1 MEQWSNNKSISGLS
15 PGSYSVTISG
25 SFGTT
30 VRNIDLIENQN
41 FPEPFVSTGDLFSNC
56 SPNLETQ
63 SFASYQ
69 WNFNGQP
76 ISTANSQSYLAT
88 TPGEYSVTVTNSSQ
102 CSATS
107 PVQIYNP
114 SFSLSIVG
122 KNSTCNNRFLGFSQN
137 IITTSWTVPSGATF
151 IKSGNLIT
159 VNWGTAI
166 STSGTITCTATND
179 CGNITTSSIL
189 VYPFTAITNSTST
202 CPGLNIGKANVATL
216 TGGTAPYSYHWS
228 SGTSTT
234 SQLMTNLS
242 AGTYTVT
249 VTDNNNCTT
258 TASTVVNSFPS
269 DMPAPIISGLAYSGA
284 HLYTITNY
292 NSAYDNYYSWN
303 VIPNFGNATISYP
316 NNNKESAIIV
326 WPISGGVIH
335 LTFGLTG
342 CQLNTNFIVSSSY
355 PPLPPNPKHPV
366 EEFIERL
373 SDPSV
378 KSSDFTESADAINSF
393 KLFPNPTTGKISLN
407 YNLLS
412 TENGLIEIT
421 NILGV
426 SLYYK
431 KLNPESQQLE
441 IDLSELKPAI
451 YFFKIVVDGKQ
462 IHQGKI
468 SIIR

>member
-1 MEQWSNNKSISGLS
+1 
-15 PGSYSVTISG
+15 
-25 SFGTT
+25 
-30 VRNIDLIENQN
+30 
-41 FPEPFVSTGDLFSNC
+41 
-56 SPNLETQ
+56 
-63 SFASYQ
+63 
-69 WNFNGQP
+69 
-76 ISTANSQSYLAT
+76 
-88 TPGEYSVTVTNSSQ
+88 
-102 CSATS
+102 
-107 PVQIYNP
+107 
-114 SFSLSIVG
+114 
-122 KNSTCNNRFLGFSQN
+122 
-137 IITTSWTVPSGATF
+137 
-151 IKSGNLIT
+151 
-159 VNWGTAI
+159 
-166 STSGTITCTATND
+166 
-179 CGNITTSSIL
+179 
-189 VYPFTAITNSTST
+189 
-202 CPGLNIGKANVATL
+202 
-216 TGGTAPYSYHWS
+216 
-228 SGTSTT
+228 
-234 SQLMTNLS
+234 
-242 AGTYTVT
+242 
-249 VTDNNNCTT
+249 
-258 TASTVVNSFPS
+258 
-269 DMPAPIISGLAYSGA
+269 MPAPIISGLPYSGA

-355 PPLPPNPKHPV
+355 PPLTPNPKHPV
-366 EEFIERL
+366 KEFIERL
-373 SDPSV
+373 PDPSV

-451 YFFKIVVDGKQ
+451 YFLKIVVDGKQ